1 MERFATDLNVVKH
14 SNLEYPLDY
23 FSLTKNEAISQCK
36 VVDIE
41 DGGNK
46 TLAAHLVFQEGVR
59 NKEEVITSIWNEM
72 RKSLPPYM
80 VPEHYKIRSSMP
92 VHTNGKRDVGALRE
106 DKKDLISV
114 ERLY

>member
-1 MERFATDLNVVKH
+1 M
-14 SNLEYPLDY
+14 
-23 FSLTKNEAISQCK
+23 
-36 VVDIE
+36 DIE